1 MENNKSGTIL
11 VVEDEPGVRD
21 VAVQMLEFA
30 GFDVIEAV
38 DAASGLQRF
47 KENPQIDLVFT
58 DVIMPGGTSG
68 IEMSKEMLAQKPHT
82 LILLATG
89 YSDKAQA
96 LIDKAAH
103 SNNIAV
109 VAKPYDINK
118 IPELISAMISNASA
132 EPLQP

>member
-1 MENNKSGTIL
+1 MENNNSGTIL

-21 VAVQMLEFA
+21 IAVQMLKFT

-68 IEMSKEMLAQKPHT
+68 IEMSKEMLVQNPHT

-89 YSDKAQA
+89 YADKAEA
-96 LIDKAAH
+96 LRDKAAH
-103 SNNIAV
+103 SANIAV
-109 VAKPYDINK
+109 VAKPYDINI
-118 IPELISAMISNASA
+118 IPDLISSMISNASTA
-132 EPLQP
+132 PL

>member
-21 VAVQMLEFA
+21 VTVQMLEFA

-47 KENPQIDLVFT
+47 KENPQIDLIFT

-68 IEMSKEMLAQKPHT
+68 IEMSKEILVQKPT

-89 YSDKAQA
+89 YLDKAEA

-103 SNNIAV
+103 SSNIAG
-109 VAKPYDINK
+109 VAKPYDINI
-118 IPELISAMISNASA
+118 IPDLISSMISSASA
-132 EPLQP
+132 EPL

>member
-1 MENNKSGTIL
+1 MENNNSGTIL

-21 VAVQMLEFA
+21 IAVQMLKFT

-68 IEMSKEMLAQKPHT
+68 IEMSKEMLVQNPHT

-89 YSDKAQA
+89 YSDKAEA
-96 LIDKAAH
+96 LRDKAAH
-103 SNNIAV
+103 SANIAV
-109 VAKPYDINK
+109 VAKPYDINI
-118 IPELISAMISNASA
+118 IPDLISSMISNASTA
-132 EPLQP
+132 PL

>member
-21 VAVQMLEFA
+21 VAVQMLTFT

-38 DAASGLQRF
+38 DAASGLQQF
-47 KENPQIDLVFT
+47 KDNPEIDLVFT

-68 IEMSKEMLAQKPHT
+68 IEMAKEMLVQKPHT

-89 YSDKAQA
+89 YSDKADA

-103 SNNIAV
+103 SDNIGV
-109 VAKPYDINK
+109 VSKPYDINK
-118 IPELISAMISNASA
+118 IPVLISAMIDNASV
-132 EPLQP
+132 EPL

>member
-68 IEMSKEMLAQKPHT
+68 IEMSKEILVQKPT

-89 YSDKAQA
+89 YLDKAEA

-103 SNNIAV
+103 SSNIAV
-109 VAKPYDINK
+109 VAKPYDINI
-118 IPELISAMISNASA
+118 IPDLISSMISSASA
-132 EPLQP
+132 EPL

>member
-21 VAVQMLEFA
+21 VTVQMLEFA

-68 IEMSKEMLAQKPHT
+68 IEMSKEILVQNPHT

-89 YSDKAQA
+89 YLDKAEA

-103 SNNIAV
+103 SSNIAV
-109 VAKPYDINK
+109 VAKPYDINI
-118 IPELISAMISNASA
+118 IPDLISSMISSASA
-132 EPLQP
+132 EPL

>member
-21 VAVQMLEFA
+21 VTVQMLEFA

-38 DAASGLQRF
+38 DATSGLQRF

-68 IEMSKEMLAQKPHT
+68 IEM
-82 LILLATG
+82 
-89 YSDKAQA
+89 
-96 LIDKAAH
+96 
-103 SNNIAV
+103 
-109 VAKPYDINK
+109 
-118 IPELISAMISNASA
+118 
-132 EPLQP
+132 

>member
-21 VAVQMLEFA
+21 VTVQMLEFA

-68 IEMSKEMLAQKPHT
+68 IEMSKEILVQNPHI

-89 YSDKAQA
+89 YLDKAEA

-103 SNNIAV
+103 SSNIAGV
-109 VAKPYDINK
+109 SKPYDINI
-118 IPELISAMISNASA
+118 IPDLISSMISSASA
-132 EPLQP
+132 EPL